1 MATFLRTSAKHA
13 RATALGAKHVVV
25 VGADG
30 DSASADALDW
40 GSSSS

>member
-25 VGADG
+25 VGVDG
-30 DSASADALDW
+30 GLRECRCPGL
-40 GSSSS
+40 GSS